1 MVKTTEIATVG
12 AGRPKKGSQRQID
25 NAEFKRLKIIR
36 DEKEKKGGINYYYK
50 APQKAVENL
59 SVIALPAVSGIITVE
74 NPAFVAGISTSSSD
88 AVTTE
93 EIATTA
99 AALPSSSSSPL
110 AAAAAAAVVKTS
122 EMESVESIISQS
134 SSSAAVIESA
144 TSTISSSS
152 SSAAVT
158 LTGIET
164 TTADDDNNRVAPAS
178 SVAASAVISA
188 SSVFSVQMLND
199 VNEAIRRIKSGNVWP
214 YPDCWYRPPSGPM
227 MNEHKAKDSNHYFAI
242 PVLCFI
248 PVLQFPH
255 RFPNKKCPCPR
266 FGMKHTHVQ
275 SNGFTTPCRVVGESY
290 TYAMVGLR
298 YSCEDCKALKD
309 NSTYTFNSYDRRVL
323 AYLPPDIR
331 YIYVHYD
338 AHLYI

>member
-12 AGRPKKGSQRQID
+12 AGRPKNGSQRQID

-50 APQKAVENL
+50 APQKAVENV

-93 EIATTA
+93 EIVTTA
-99 AALPSSSSSPL
+99 AALPSSSSSSSSSPL
-110 AAAAAAAVVKTS
+110 AAAAAAAAVVVAAARIVVKTS
-122 EMESVESIISQS
+122 EMESVESIISQ

-158 LTGIET
+158 LTGIDT

-290 TYAMVGLR
+290 TYAMVG
-298 YSCEDCKALKD
+298 K
-309 NSTYTFNSYDRRVL
+309 
-323 AYLPPDIR
+323 
-331 YIYVHYD
+331 
-338 AHLYI
+338 